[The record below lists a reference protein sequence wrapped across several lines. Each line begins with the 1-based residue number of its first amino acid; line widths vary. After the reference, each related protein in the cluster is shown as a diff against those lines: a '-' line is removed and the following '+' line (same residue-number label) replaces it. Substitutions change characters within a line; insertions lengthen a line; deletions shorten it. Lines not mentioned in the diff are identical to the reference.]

1 MSSGIY
7 ICVRYIK
14 QLWIGKDGNYRQV
27 ITLTSKYSKLYFDH
41 FDYMGAATSIY
52 PIPFRERKRKQE
64 EKDPP
69 NCVQKFFVSCLKKH
83 SKRKEVGKVL
93 NHILSRGKVQTTF
106 QGNSNLWLE
115 KKVVIENHCTYSI
128 TNSACEKV
136 IPQNMEEGSTEEVH
150 GESQSRMKS
159 FANSSSDEKLVQK
172 VDDSNHVF
180 YLEHQYDEK
189 EDCEV
194 KR

>member
-1 MSSGIY
+1 MLEKTFETQGGGKSIEPY
-7 ICVRYIK
+7 FIK
-14 QLWIGKDGNYRQV
+14 RQ
-27 ITLTSKYSKLYFDH
+27 SAND
-41 FDYMGAATSIY
+41 
-52 PIPFRERKRKQE
+52 
-64 EKDPP
+64 
-69 NCVQKFFVSCLKKH
+69 VS
-83 SKRKEVGKVL
+83 
-93 NHILSRGKVQTTF
+93 
-106 QGNSNLWLE
+106 GNSNLWLE